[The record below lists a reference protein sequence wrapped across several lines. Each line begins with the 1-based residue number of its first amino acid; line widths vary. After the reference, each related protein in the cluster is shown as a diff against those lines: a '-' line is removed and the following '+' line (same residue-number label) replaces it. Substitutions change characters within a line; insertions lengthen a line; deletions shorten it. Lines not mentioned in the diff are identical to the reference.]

1 MSIKELRK
9 RNAPLEMTPKDFKKF
24 GYQVV
29 DQLADFLETLPQR
42 PVTTGETPSEIRKFL
57 SQESIP
63 EEGTPAENLIEET
76 IELLVN
82 HSLFNGHPR
91 FWGYITSSAAPI
103 GALGDFIAA
112 MLNPNVGAWI
122 GAPIGSAI
130 EAQTIQWIGEMIG
143 YPSDCGGLLVS
154 GGNVANFVGFMAA
167 RQAKAPWDIRTQGFN
182 PEHGKELVMYCSEE
196 THTWIE
202 KAVDQYGI
210 GTDAIRWITT
220 NDNLQMDVAVLRE
233 HILADKKGGR
243 KPFLVVGT
251 AGSTGVG
258 VIDPIPELTDICRE
272 FDLWLHIDAAYGGF
286 AACLPDASP
295 NLKGIREADS
305 VALDPHKWLY
315 APLEAG
321 CVLVRDPQKLKDAFS
336 HHPPSYYK
344 FDEDPSESPINYY
357 EYGPQ
362 NSRGFRALKVWL
374 AIRQVGSSGYRRMI
388 SEDIQLARTLFD
400 LAESHPELEAF
411 TNNLSITTFR
421 YIPHDLEK
429 GGSQVESY
437 LNQLNSELVNRLQHG
452 GEAFLSNAV
461 IKGTFVLRACIVNFR
476 TSLVDIEAL
485 PEIVIRVGKEV
496 DAEIRPETLKVK

>member
-1 MSIKELRK
+1 MSIKELRE
-9 RNAPLEMTPKDFKKF
+9 RNTPLEMTPQDFKTI
-24 GYQVV
+24 GYRVV

-42 PVTTGETPSEIRKFL
+42 PVTTGKTPSEIQKIL
-57 SQESIP
+57 SHESLP
-63 EEGTPAENLIEET
+63 EEGILLETLIDET
-76 IELLVN
+76 IDMLVN

-112 MLNPNVGAWI
+112 TLNPNVGSWI
-122 GAPIGSAI
+122 SAPIGSAI

-143 YPSDCGGLLVS
+143 YPSDCGGILVS

-167 RQAKAPWDIRTQGFN
+167 RQAKAPWDVRTQGFN

-210 GTDAIRWITT
+210 GKDALRWITT
-220 NDNLQMDVAVLRE
+220 NDNLQMDTAVLRQR
-233 HILADKKGGR
+233 ILEDKKAGR
-243 KPFLVVGT
+243 QPFLIVGT
-251 AGSTGVG
+251 AGSTGIG
-258 VIDPIPELTDICRE
+258 VIDPIPELADICRE

-295 NLKGIREADS
+295 DLKGIREADS

-344 FDEDPSESPINYY
+344 FDGDPSENPINYY

-374 AIRQVGSSGYRRMI
+374 AIKQVGSSGYRRMI
-388 SEDIQLARTLFD
+388 SDDIQLARILFD
-400 LAESHPELEAF
+400 LVESHPELEAF
-411 TNNLSITTFR
+411 TNHLSITTFR
-421 YIPHDLEK
+421 YVPHDLEK
-429 GGSQVESY
+429 GDSQVESY
-437 LNQLNSELVNRLQHG
+437 LNQLNSELVDRLQRD
-452 GEAFLSNAV
+452 GEVFLSNAV
-461 IKGTFVLRACIVNFR
+461 IRGVFVLRACIVNFR

-485 PEIVIRVGKEV
+485 PDIVTRVGKEV
-496 DAEIRPETLKVK
+496 DADIRPETLKVK